1 MKERKKPTSN
11 SIVRISF
18 VGISVL
24 IQIGW
29 ILLTIL
35 ELNIYNTWISLATGL
50 LSAIVVLKLP
60 L

>member
-1 MKERKKPTSN
+1 MKEARKRTSN
-11 SIVRISF
+11 SIVRIVF

-35 ELNIYNTWISLATGL
+35 ELNAYHTWISLATSL
-50 LSAIVVLKLP
+50 LSGVIVR
-60 L
+60 